1 MRSVSYCQKPTR
13 ELTALAE
20 REPQHKSNQLNA
32 AKAWL
37 RLAKRI
43 EEIEIQVI
51 DAIKHAKP
59 KEPARVQ
66 TIAECLTQ
74 GEQHIAQAQR
84 DPQHVSRHIDA
95 ALACFF
101 LASRIMEMERQP
113 VATRQ
118 SLGTRH

>member
-1 MRSVSYCQKPTR
+1 MRSVSYCRKRAR

-20 REPQHKSNQLNA
+20 REPQHKSKHLNA
-32 AKAWL
+32 ADAWL

-43 EEIEIQVI
+43 EEIEIKALI
-51 DAIKHAKP
+51 AIKHTKP
-59 KEPARVQ
+59 KEPACAP

-74 GEQHIAQAQR
+74 GEQHIAEAQR

-101 LASRIMEMERQP
+101 LASRLTEMARQP